1 MQQHKLFWSY
11 LLGPEGL
18 AGRAGALGL
27 ASALIA
33 PSAPCPYRCL
43 PSPFLAG
50 RSQGIP
56 VLREGSQI
64 SLFIFSSQVKS
75 PKHSSIQV
83 ISLLIALHGLSHSV
97 PDSHPALCCLFSPTI
112 SCHPTWA
119 LHCSQAALG
128 FPRFLFSCQSFPLRV
143 ASLQPPPHSTS
154 SRKLSRAS
162 RMSELIILSAPRE
175 SILSSSWCCAPSAWL
190 ESFLSTVSPQ

>member
-18 AGRAGALGL
+18 AGRVGALGL

-56 VLREGSQI
+56 VLRDGFQI

-83 ISLLIALHGLSHSV
+83 ISLLMALHGLSHSV
-97 PDSHPALCCLFSPTI
+97 PDSHPALCCLFSPKI
-112 SCHPTWA
+112 SCKN
-119 LHCSQAALG
+119 
-128 FPRFLFSCQSFPLRV
+128 RI
-143 ASLQPPPHSTS
+143 
-154 SRKLSRAS
+154 
-162 RMSELIILSAPRE
+162 LIIKNVMDFFHDIFIYSKQIPNKV
-175 SILSSSWCCAPSAWL
+175 
-190 ESFLSTVSPQ
+190 T